1 MIDTSPPMIVP
12 CLLDPFA
19 FGDVVPPEIFSG
31 SEPLVNSLRVPFS
44 SKAPKK
50 QPLDSTSV
58 VYRGPPM
65 IGPFGWRAPLL
76 KSLCDGLQGNP
87 LEAIANLL
95 PADYMKGAGR
105 VPLERLMVMLI
116 HDHYMVS
123 PSNFSA
129 LHMVYLSS

>member
-1 MIDTSPPMIVP
+1 LLAFQKALAEDLGGETLQPPFRTLSSFPRLSYAESGDLDLLVIPLATGEMIDTSPPMIVP

-65 IGPFGWRAPLL
+65 IGPFG
-76 KSLCDGLQGNP
+76 
-87 LEAIANLL
+87 
-95 PADYMKGAGR
+95 
-105 VPLERLMVMLI
+105 
-116 HDHYMVS
+116 
-123 PSNFSA
+123 
-129 LHMVYLSS
+129 